1 MKLPIYVIVMTSS
14 SFSNQLTFDKAGEKV
29 FQTDSYTEAIRYK
42 NELELLHSPKYPCTY
57 TILCATKIQGV

>member
-1 MKLPIYVIVMTSS
+1 MKLPIYVIVVNSYEIENELIYNES
-14 SFSNQLTFDKAGEKV
+14 GKI

-42 NELELLHSPKYPCTY
+42 NELELLHKSCTY